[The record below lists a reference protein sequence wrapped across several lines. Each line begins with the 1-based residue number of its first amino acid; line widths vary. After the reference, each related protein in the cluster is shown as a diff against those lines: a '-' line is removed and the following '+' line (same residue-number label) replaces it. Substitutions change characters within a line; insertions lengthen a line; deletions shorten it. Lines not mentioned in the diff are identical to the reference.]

1 MLGFLLA
8 GGFSGVED
16 SLEESAPAVTA
27 VTKVATPTATVV
39 YDGLVK
45 QAGIQWGTVIHYIL
59 YVVGA
64 VVLGYLL
71 YRVVKALSRSK
82 K

>member
-8 GGFSGVED
+8 GGGPRVED
-16 SLEESAPAVTA
+16 SLEEVTPI

-39 YDGLVK
+39 YDGLIK
-45 QAGIQWGTVIHYIL
+45 QTGIQWGTVVLYAIYLIGALLLAYIV
-59 YVVGA
+59 YN
-64 VVLGYLL
+64 
-71 YRVVKALSRSK
+71 VVKAIKSSK